1 MTEEQVK
8 ERIKQL
14 LSDPDNELLCD
25 LPFTR
30 GGDLDNDTS
39 NTTINVGQRVRVQLP
54 NINRKV
60 ITQTEYMKELDP
72 MFHKVLFDDNVPS
85 ITVKLNDGDYVD
97 LEFKKM
103 ALPFQKN
110 IKNKQVQHLC
120 GRPMKFTLNVTS
132 PSEQEK
138 TDFSTIK
145 KYWRNRNM
153 NGMRYKM
160 VDAQK
165 SVGKSGLLFYM
176 NHKGKLKSRLLS
188 YLDGYV
194 LVSHDDDN
202 GERILETV
210 YYMSK
215 NKEYI
220 DSYDDKYM
228 YRMTKGATGAK
239 SEWVREAPVLHG
251 FDEIPLVTKRGEVA
265 WENGQSII
273 EVLEIIWNIYCVIM
287 KRHGWGILYI
297 KGNIIEKAKKIAG
310 SVILQDNSGDPNSTA
325 EFKEA
330 PTPAGMETLID
341 SLINQIMVATSTTFL
356 LPKDIKTGGDLAGI
370 TVQLIQSADNE
381 IALQGTIEYQNV
393 ADKMLRLFT
402 YGLGK
407 ELTAKGEDTTAVTRL
422 PKLDASAQFEIW
434 MPKSEAEIMNLLIGY
449 KSNQIISGRT
459 ATENCPIAS
468 PDDIQI
474 LAQEK
479 KDREN
484 REDAVMEKKKTNTN
498 NTSVEQIKNIV

>member
-1 MTEEQVK
+1 MTKQEIEEKIRVM
-8 ERIKQL
+8 L
-14 LSDPDNELLCD
+14 LDPDNKLLSK

-30 GGDLDNDTS
+30 GGDLDNDTTD
-39 NTTINVGQRVRVQLP
+39 TTVNVGQKMCVSLP
-54 NINRKV
+54 KIDKRI

-85 ITVKLNDGDYVD
+85 ITVKLNDGGYVD

-103 ALPFQKN
+103 ALPFQEN

-120 GRPMKFTLNVTS
+120 GRPMKFTLNITS

-138 TDFSTIK
+138 SDYSTIK
-145 KYWRNRNM
+145 KYWKKRNM
-153 NGMRYKM
+153 DGMRYKM

-165 SVGKSGLLFYM
+165 SIGDAGLLFYI
-176 NHKGKLKSRLLS
+176 NHRGEVKSRLLS

-194 LVSHDDDN
+194 LIPHNDDN

-210 YYMSK
+210 YYMSD

-228 YRMTKGATGAK
+228 YRMTKGSTTENK
-239 SEWVREAPVLHG
+239 KEWVVEAPILHG
-251 FDEIPLVTKRGEVA
+251 FDEIPLVTKRGKVA

-310 SVILQDNSGDPNSTA
+310 SVILQDNSGDQSSTA
-325 EFKEA
+325 EFKAA

-407 ELTAKGEDTTAVTRL
+407 ELTLKGEDDTAVTRL
-422 PKLDASAQFEIW
+422 PKLDISAQFEIW
-434 MPKSEAEIMNLLIGY
+434 MPKSEAEIMNMLVQY
-449 KSNQIISGRT
+449 KAANIISGRT
-459 ATENCPIAS
+459 TEICPIAS
-468 PDDIQI
+468 PDTDIGSR
-474 LAQEK
+474 K
-479 KDREN
+479 KGAR
-484 REDAVMEKKKTNTN
+484 RC
-498 NTSVEQIKNIV
+498 S

>member
-1 MTEEQVK
+1 MTKEQIE
-8 ERIKQL
+8 ERIKELLADPENEL
-14 LSDPDNELLCD
+14 LSDI
-25 LPFTR
+25 PFTR
-30 GGDLDNDTS
+30 GGDLDNDTTDS
-39 NTTINVGQRVRVQLP
+39 TVNVGQKVRVKLP
-54 NINRKV
+54 KINRTI

-85 ITVKLNDGDYVD
+85 ITVKVNDGNYVD

-120 GRPMKFTLNVTS
+120 GRPMKFTLNITN

-165 SVGKSGLLFYM
+165 SVGKSGLLFYI

-215 NKEYI
+215 DKEYI

-228 YRMTKGATGAK
+228 YRMIKDNVGGKT
-239 SEWVREAPVLHG
+239 EWIREQPIEHG
-251 FDEIPLVTKRGEVA
+251 FEEIPLVTKRGEVA

-297 KGNIIEKAKKIAG
+297 KGEIIEKAKKIGG

-325 EFKEA
+325 DFKAA
-330 PTPAGMETLID
+330 PTPEGMETLID

-393 ADKMLRLFT
+393 ADKMVRLFT

-407 ELTAKGEDTTAVTRL
+407 ELTVQNSDITAVTRL
-422 PKLDASAQFEIW
+422 PKLDMSAQFEIW
-434 MPKSEAEIMNLLIGY
+434 MPKSEAEMMNLLIGY
-449 KSNQIISGRT
+449 KSSQIISGRT

-479 KDREN
+479 KEREDREDIIN
-484 REDAVMEKKKTNTN
+484 ISKATTKTET
-498 NTSVEQIKNIV
+498 INI